1 MEPVLTHL
9 LAVEWAEKPN
19 KPTALGTPLRYS
31 SAYGCARQMG
41 YYATGANP
49 TDPMDEGDAWA
60 PGIGTL
66 IHEAAQ
72 YAISRLYTT
81 ARFEV
86 PSKLGNY
93 LSGSCDALVST
104 EEIKDVTGIDLGGT
118 DVLWELK
125 TMGEWAFDKQVG
137 FNRRANRQD
146 RGDGP
151 KPEAIT
157 QAGMNAL
164 GIESGDSTIRIET
177 LLMGSVCVS
186 TMSVAKAKAMGVEG
200 FARFGAE
207 FRIPREQWEP
217 MALAELGR
225 MELIGEQIA
234 LGYVPDREAL
244 GDGEAVYLNP
254 RGKDWQCDYCQFRSV
269 CVADG
274 EGMVKADDS
283 WMSK

>member
-1 MEPVLTHL
+1 MEPILTHL
-9 LAVEWAEKPN
+9 LAVEWAQKPN

-41 YYATGANP
+41 YYATGASP

-66 IHEAAQ
+66 IHESAQ
-72 YAISRLYTT
+72 YAISRLFTT

-86 PSKLGNY
+86 PSKLGGY

-104 EEIKDVTGIDLGGT
+104 EEIRDVTGIDLGGT

-137 FNRRANRQD
+137 FNRKSNTVG
-146 RGDGP
+146 RGIGP

-164 GIESGDSTIRIET
+164 GLEDENTRIET
-177 LLMGSVCVS
+177 ILMGSLCVA
-186 TMSVAKAKAMGVEG
+186 SVSVQKALAMGISG
-200 FARFGAE
+200 FERIGSE
-207 FRIPREQWEP
+207 FRISRSEWEP
-217 MALAELGR
+217 LALAELGR
-225 MELIGEQIA
+225 MELIGATIEHGK
-234 LGYVPDREAL
+234 LPDREAYT
-244 GDGEAVYLNP
+244 DGGPVYLNP
-254 RGKDWQCDYCQFRSV
+254 RGKDWQCSYCQFRSV

-274 EGMVKADDS
+274 EGEIEVSES
-283 WMSK
+283 WSQK